1 MAKKRE
7 VDFSLNE
14 MLELTGL
21 TRKQFRDA
29 LLRFCDMYNFN
40 LVDFKVDETNE
51 KSDYFFPPEIAEP
64 LGLMLKHI
72 INHPLYRK
80 NTDPTTVT
88 ATALADYNAGILK
101 DVDESVPVYFNNVIY
116 SLPGHLVAQEI
127 SDWSALFVREL
138 THFMVNLS
146 SMENEN
152 IGATMKD
159 FTRKLSKMN
168 YYLYRGNYSMK
179 RQDERN
185 KQIEKELYNI
195 DEDSEIDI
203 RLQKQNLSIDR
214 VLAELIR
221 WEMEGAHHM
230 REEGF
235 PDLKEILDYENNRR
249 RILGVKFQIMD
260 KNDQVLFE
268 DIPNP
273 TIEQQRGGYYSF
285 VLGQTLDI
293 ARFKINKSNSEKMKE
308 YRKKWKAIDTQIED
322 GTFNESTVREEY
334 RKAIMEEMEK
344 IDERRKGLQEELDS
358 VDGKE
363 GAPFAF
369 ETDDDLKES
378 QASYVDYCKKVD
390 ISEKSLYDI
399 VNHFVGQAMYEF
411 LK

>member
-1 MAKKRE
+1 
-7 VDFSLNE
+7 
-14 MLELTGL
+14 MLHIKLFPAEYGDCIILSIGKESQYNILIDGGLSKTYHKYIKAEIQHIKELGQKIGL
-21 TRKQFRDA
+21 MVCTHMDNDHICGLIQVLKGT
-29 LLRFCDMYNFN
+29 NFN
-40 LVDFKVDETNE
+40 FIENVWYNGFLQIVNSRFYSQKENIFTEKDNKILDEII
-51 KSDYFFPPEIAEP
+51 SQ
-64 LGLMLKHI
+64 GML
-72 INHPLYRK
+72 L
-80 NTDPTTVT
+80 
-88 ATALADYNAGILK
+88 
-101 DVDESVPVYFNNVIY
+101 DVDQEVGINEGM
-116 SLPGHLVAQEI
+116 SLGVLIEERRIPLN
-127 SDWSALFVREL
+127 SA
-138 THFMVNLS
+138 
-146 SMENEN
+146 
-152 IGATMKD
+152 
-159 FTRKLSKMN
+159 
-168 YYLYRGNYSMK
+168 
-179 RQDERN
+179 ERN

-358 VDGKE
+358 LDGKE

-369 ETDDDLKES
+369 ETDDDLKER

>member
-1 MAKKRE
+1 
-7 VDFSLNE
+7 
-14 MLELTGL
+14 
-21 TRKQFRDA
+21 
-29 LLRFCDMYNFN
+29 
-40 LVDFKVDETNE
+40 
-51 KSDYFFPPEIAEP
+51 
-64 LGLMLKHI
+64 
-72 INHPLYRK
+72 
-80 NTDPTTVT
+80 
-88 ATALADYNAGILK
+88 
-101 DVDESVPVYFNNVIY
+101 
-116 SLPGHLVAQEI
+116 
-127 SDWSALFVREL
+127 
-138 THFMVNLS
+138 
-146 SMENEN
+146 
-152 IGATMKD
+152 MKD

-308 YRKKWKAIDTQIED
+308 YRK
-322 GTFNESTVREEY
+322 
-334 RKAIMEEMEK
+334 AIMEEMEK

-358 VDGKE
+358 LDGKE

-369 ETDDDLKES
+369 ETDDDLKER